1 MEYMKNNLFDWR
13 IILLISVITFI
24 VIGGKL
30 RVVGAVLILVFAI
43 IMFVKWEHLFYIG
56 LVLLPV
62 KTIWTTDVG
71 FHMQL
76 SQLFLFSAV
85 CGALVSNSRLVLRP
99 GPFDFRVITCFLVL
113 VISSFQSFHIPP
125 DSVVILGAFRNY
137 PWIKSLG
144 RIFFIGVLIFIVFF
158 MRSYAYKKE
167 TFNKLLKMLI
177 ISATVYSSIG
187 LIEYFSLYLGFRH
200 SLFIGTI
207 LESGER
213 LPRIQLFD
221 SEPLFFGAYLLTITP
236 LIICMVIRG
245 ENGLIKKS
253 WLWFFSLINV
263 SAIIL
268 THSRGAWAGLVSAIV
283 FLLVLNYKKI
293 PSNILELFSV
303 RRTCSLLVLIF
314 LITFTLVFAEFVN
327 KVFIKQIS
335 EAFDPDSG
343 PFWSTRIRL
352 TTIMLGLEAFY
363 SHPLLGIGFENFSFY
378 AGNVFIPTLIDFAIN
393 YPETNNL
400 LFKILV
406 ETGIIGFVIISF
418 MFLKSFVDLIKIM
431 LTANNEFMKTILQ
444 GYLACA
450 IGISVQFLFFS
461 NVLPIYLWIMLGM
474 ILSAVNLSEN
484 ANY

>member
-1 MEYMKNNLFDWR
+1 MKNNLFDWR

-24 VIGGKL
+24 GIGGKL
-30 RVVGAVLILVFAI
+30 RVVGAVLILAFAI
-43 IMFVKWEHLFYIG
+43 FRFVKWEHLFYTG

-62 KTIWTTDVG
+62 KTIFTTDVG

-76 SQLFLFSAV
+76 SQLFLFSAI
-85 CGALVSNSRLVLRP
+85 CGALISNSRLVLRQ
-99 GPFDFRVITCFLVL
+99 GPFDVRVITCFFVL

-144 RIFFIGVLIFIVFF
+144 RTFFVGMLIFLVFF

-167 TFNKLLKMLI
+167 IFNKLLKMLI

-187 LIEYFSLYLGFRH
+187 LIEYAALYLGFRH
-200 SLFIGTI
+200 PLLLGTI

-221 SEPLFFGAYLLTITP
+221 SEPLYFGAYLLTITP
-236 LIICMVIRG
+236 LIICLAIRG
-245 ENGLIKKS
+245 ESYLIKNS
-253 WLWFFSLINV
+253 WLWFFSFINV

-268 THSRGAWAGLVSAIV
+268 THSRGAWAGLVSAVV
-283 FLLVLNYKKI
+283 FLIILNYKKI
-293 PSNILELFSV
+293 LINIKELFST
-303 RRTCSLLVLIF
+303 RLASRFLVPMF
-314 LITFTLVFAEFVN
+314 LIIFALVFAESIDE
-327 KVFIKQIS
+327 VFIKQIRD
-335 EAFDPDSG
+335 AFDPKSG

-418 MFLKSFVDLIKIM
+418 MFLKSFVDLVKRMSDTKNDCI
-431 LTANNEFMKTILQ
+431 KTILQ
-444 GYLACA
+444 GYLACT
-450 IGISVQFLFFS
+450 IGILVQFLFFS
-461 NVLPIYLWIMLGM
+461 NVFPIYLWIMLGM
-474 ILSAVNLSEN
+474 ILSAVNLAEN